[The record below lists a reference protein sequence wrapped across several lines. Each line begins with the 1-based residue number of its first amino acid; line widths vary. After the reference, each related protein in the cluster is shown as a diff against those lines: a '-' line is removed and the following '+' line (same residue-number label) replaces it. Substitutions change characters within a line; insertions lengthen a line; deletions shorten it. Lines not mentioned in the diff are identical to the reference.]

1 MHAPAARTTWRP
13 PRPVSLELQLQP
25 LQRGSGDP
33 TQRRDHRGW
42 WRTAHTPAG
51 PATLHLSGR
60 AGEVDAA
67 AWGSGAEWMV
77 AQVPAQRRFVV
88 RRPDPDDGRAVHLE
102 LSSRGRTLI
111 EHLERGRTEHFGKLI
126 ARMTPAE
133 REALKTTLRAFVRL
147 SAEHTITKEGPHA
160 LVIVRRRA

>member
-1 MHAPAARTTWRP
+1 MATVTASRSDARTEIEDLLQQWKAVMAAARPHWGNPDLTFT
-13 PRPVSLELQLQP
+13 QLRALSV
-25 LQRGSGDP
+25 LQRGNVRVSE
-33 TQRRDHRGW
+33 
-42 WRTAHTPAG
+42 
-51 PATLHLSGR
+51 L
-60 AGEVDAA
+60 GEALGIGLAA
-67 AWGSGAEWMV
+67 ASTLADRM
-77 AQVPAQRRFVV
+77 AQRRFIV
-88 RRPDPDDGRAVHLE
+88 RRSDPDDGRAVHLE

>member
-1 MHAPAARTTWRP
+1 MATAAGTRAETRTEVEELLQQWKAVMAASRP
-13 PRPVSLELQLQP
+13 HWGATDLTFTQLRALSV
-25 LQRGSGDP
+25 LQRGNVRVSE
-33 TQRRDHRGW
+33 
-42 WRTAHTPAG
+42 
-51 PATLHLSGR
+51 LSEALGI
-60 AGEVDAA
+60 GLAA
-67 AWGSGAEWMV
+67 ASTLADRM
-77 AQVPAQRRFVV
+77 AQRRFVV
-88 RRPDPDDGRAVHLE
+88 RRPDPEDGRVVHIE

>member
-1 MHAPAARTTWRP
+1 MATAAGTRAETRTEVEELLQQWKAVMAASRP
-13 PRPVSLELQLQP
+13 HWGATDLTFTQLRALSV
-25 LQRGSGDP
+25 LQRGNVRVSE
-33 TQRRDHRGW
+33 
-42 WRTAHTPAG
+42 
-51 PATLHLSGR
+51 LSEALGI
-60 AGEVDAA
+60 GLAA
-67 AWGSGAEWMV
+67 ASTLADRM
-77 AQVPAQRRFVV
+77 AQRRFVV
-88 RRPDPDDGRAVHLE
+88 RRPDPEDGRVVHIE

-147 SAEHTITKEGPHA
+147 SADHTITKEGSHA

>member
-1 MHAPAARTTWRP
+1 MATTAASRSDARTEIEELLQQWKAVMAAAR
-13 PRPVSLELQLQP
+13 PRWATADLTFTQLRALSV
-25 LQRGSGDP
+25 LQRGNVRVSE
-33 TQRRDHRGW
+33 
-42 WRTAHTPAG
+42 
-51 PATLHLSGR
+51 L
-60 AGEVDAA
+60 GEALGIGLAA
-67 AWGSGAEWMV
+67 ASTLADRMT
-77 AQVPAQRRFVV
+77 QRRFVV
-88 RRPDPDDGRAVHLE
+88 RRSDPDDGRVVHIE

-111 EHLERGRTEHFGKLI
+111 EHLERGRTEHLGRLI